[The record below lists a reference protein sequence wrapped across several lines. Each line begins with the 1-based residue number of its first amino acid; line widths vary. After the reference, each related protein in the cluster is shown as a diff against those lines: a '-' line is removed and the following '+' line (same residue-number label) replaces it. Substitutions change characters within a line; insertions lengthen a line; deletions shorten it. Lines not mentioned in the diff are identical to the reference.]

1 MAPVVLKSTGELSAE
16 LVNQLMGSMLPGVVT
31 ACEVTFLGE
40 GVGIMSSIAR
50 ANLTFE
56 DGSKGSLIHKCA
68 AQNENKA
75 AAQGLDFYANEINFY
90 RYLAASSPL
99 RSPRCLYGELDP
111 DSYDFLLVLEDLGD
125 AEAGDQLTGC
135 SREEILLVAER
146 AAQLHATYW
155 GKTDA
160 ISWLHPHNVKEISEF
175 KRDVIFVPGVE
186 STIEKFPELF
196 NDDLADIVRRSADQ
210 FVELF
215 DATMQGPLTLVH
227 GDYRVD
233 NLFFIRRPE
242 LEIVAVDWQN
252 CGAAKGP
259 TDVAYFLSQGC
270 DPALRQEIEMQALRL
285 YHDTLLKEGVAE
297 FSFEACLRDYR
308 MCMLT
313 SLITPIAVCGTLDS
327 GNERG
332 MEMGKVMLSRNLAA
346 IEDLGCAEFL
356 K

>member
-1 MAPVVLKSTGELSAE
+1 MVPVVIKNTGELNAD
-16 LVNQLMGSMLPGVVT
+16 LVNRLIGSKLPGVVE
-31 ACEVTFLGE
+31 ACEVESLGE
-40 GVGIMSSIAR
+40 GVGIMASIAR
-50 ANLTFE
+50 ASLTYR
-56 DGSKGSLIHKCA
+56 DGSRGTLIHKCA

-90 RYLAASSPL
+90 KHLATSSPL
-99 RSPRCLYGELDP
+99 RSPLCLYAELDP
-111 DSYDFLLVLEDLGD
+111 DTYDFLLVLEDLGD
-125 AEAGDQLTGC
+125 AEAGDQLAGC
-135 SREEILLVAER
+135 TSEEIFLVTTS
-146 AAQLHATYW
+146 AAKLHAHYW
-155 GKTDA
+155 GKTDV

-186 STIEKFPELF
+186 ATIELFPDLF
-196 NDDLADIVRRSADQ
+196 NEDLIEIVRKSAQQ
-210 FVELF
+210 FVDLF

-252 CGAAKGP
+252 CGIAKGP
-259 TDVAYFLSQGC
+259 TDVCYFLSQGC
-270 DPALRQEIEMQALRL
+270 DPALRREVEMEALRL
-285 YHDTLLKEGVAE
+285 YYDTLVTEGVTG
-297 FSFEACLRDYR
+297 FSFDECLRDYR

-327 GNERG
+327 GNKRG
-332 MEMGKVMLSRNLAA
+332 MELGKIMLSRNLAA